1 MAYRKQPAT
10 RRQKMAGHQTGT
22 HDVTYNLVSILYH
35 ALQGAEIYGKY
46 AEDAEQSG
54 DSEFKDFF
62 AEIQEEEKRR
72 ADRVKELLAKRLG
85 QEGIFSEEKGFRQ
98 EEKRGSK
105 EAFLE
110 E

>member
-1 MAYRKQPAT
+1 MAYKQQ
-10 RRQKMAGHQTGT
+10 RRQKMEGHPTGT

-54 DSEFKDFF
+54 DLEFKEFF
-62 AEIQEEEKRR
+62 LEIKEEEKRR

-85 QEGIFSEEKGFRQ
+85 QEGIAFQGKEYGQ
-98 EEKRGSK
+98 EERRGSK
-105 EAFLE
+105 QLFTE